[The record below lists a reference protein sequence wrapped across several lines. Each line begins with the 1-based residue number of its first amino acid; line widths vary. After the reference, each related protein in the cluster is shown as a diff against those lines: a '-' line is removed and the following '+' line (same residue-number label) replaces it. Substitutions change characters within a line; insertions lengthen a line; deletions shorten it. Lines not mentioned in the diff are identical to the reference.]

1 MEQTKEDEVRIMI
14 QEIKYNGTV
23 KDKRINPVFALLLE
37 YKKMRRNEIIS
48 HIHSWWF
55 DVDGNEMF
63 KQARDSGLIV
73 QTEDKHWSL
82 LSDNY

>member
-1 MEQTKEDEVRIMI
+1 
-14 QEIKYNGTV
+14 
-23 KDKRINPVFALLLE
+23 
-37 YKKMRRNEIIS
+37 MRRNEIVS

-63 KQARDSGLIV
+63 KQARDSGLII

>member
-1 MEQTKEDEVRIMI
+1 MVNHRKRMI

-37 YKKMRRNEIIS
+37 YKKMRRNEIVS
-48 HIHSWWF
+48 HIHSWWC